1 MRNHFWAALATLATL
16 ALVSCGAPSTTDFVK
31 KAADSDLYEVAA
43 GKLASEKG
51 QSDAVKQFGAHMVEA
66 HTKTSEELKGILASE
81 KLDIKIPAEPD
92 KKRAEMLKALAD
104 TKPEEFDALYI
115 KQQVKVHTK
124 AEKLFDAYAER
135 GDNPALKQF
144 AANTL
149 PVIKQHLK
157 DAEKLQK

>member
-1 MRNHFWAALATLATL
+1 MTVTLQPL
-16 ALVSCGAPSTTDFVK
+16 QDDGEGRLFLLVGEYP
-31 KAADSDLYEVAA
+31 
-43 GKLASEKG
+43 
-51 QSDAVKQFGAHMVEA
+51 VEA

-81 KLDIKIPAEPD
+81 KLDVKLPAEPD

-104 TKPEEFDALYI
+104 AKPEEFDALYI
-115 KQQVKVHTK
+115 RQQIKAHTK

-149 PVIKQHLK
+149 PMIQQHLK
-157 DAEKLQK
+157 DARKLQK

>member
-1 MRNHFWAALATLATL
+1 MRNHLWAAFATLATL

-51 QSDAVKQFGAHMVEA
+51 QSEAVKQFGAHMVEA
-66 HTKTSEELKGILASE
+66 HTKTREELKGIVASE
-81 KLDIKIPAEPD
+81 KLDVKIPAEPD
-92 KKRAEMLKALAD
+92 KKRVEMLKALTDA
-104 TKPEEFDALYI
+104 KPEEFDALYI
-115 KQQVKVHTK
+115 KQQVKAHAK
-124 AEKLFDAYAER
+124 ADKLFDAYAER

-157 DAEKLQK
+157 DAQKLQK